1 MFETFSDK
9 AVTNLIYC
17 YRLAVPYK
25 IMKVICESSY
35 IKKCTYVRKWLQ
47 KTQTKMTMSVSTNPD
62 TVMLWQGV

>member
-35 IKKCTYVRKWLQ
+35 IKKCTRQEMASENTNQDDYVCLHE
-47 KTQTKMTMSVSTNPD
+47 S
-62 TVMLWQGV
+62 